1 MVRKQEAIPKE
12 GGKKITSHVFLS
24 LTVACNVDGSGCNVY
39 VHQVVDDPALN
50 VSLVFV
56 DQNFLSGVEDLDE
69 AVVRLVCLVD
79 CLILKLVVLDALAK
93 VPDYV
98 IWGKKKIIRIHERLQ
113 DFFRGLKKVL
123 GGQDPQ

>member
-1 MVRKQEAIPKE
+1 MP
-12 GGKKITSHVFLS
+12 
-24 LTVACNVDGSGCNVY
+24 CNVDGSGCNVY

-69 AVVRLVCLVD
+69 AVVRLVRLVD
-79 CLILKLVVLDALAK
+79 GLVLKLVVLDALAK

-98 IWGKKKIIRIHERLQ
+98 IWEKRKLS
-113 DFFRGLKKVL
+113 
-123 GGQDPQ
+123 